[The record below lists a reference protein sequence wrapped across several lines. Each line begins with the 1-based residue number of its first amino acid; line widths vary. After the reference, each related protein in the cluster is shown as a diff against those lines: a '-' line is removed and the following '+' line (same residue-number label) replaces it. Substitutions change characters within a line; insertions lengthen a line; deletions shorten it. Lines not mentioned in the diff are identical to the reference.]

1 MAKLETMAKTMGLTL
16 LNLSLE
22 KHILQQKLNSVFVEL
37 QATQSHVADCVK
49 MLKTIGKVV
58 GTKS

>member
-1 MAKLETMAKTMGLTL
+1 MAKTMGLTP

-22 KHILQQKLNSVFVEL
+22 KHILQQKLSLVFVEL
-37 QATQSHVADCVK
+37 QATQSHVADCVR